1 MDQVSTRGQKMTMDL
16 DTSTRPSIF
25 LRLKES
31 DPAPRELA
39 WRQFYDRY
47 APIIANYARR
57 KGANKQQADEV
68 VQDVISGF
76 FAASPRF
83 VYDPSRGRFRAYLK
97 TCAMHALSRIRG
109 ALSASQDVP
118 VEELPIADDRDEQLW
133 DQLWQQQVL
142 RRAMEIVRE
151 HYTRKG
157 KLETFLAFEQ
167 NVVFDRPAP
176 EVAKELGINVGSVH
190 TAKTRVTDKL
200 REIRA
205 AIEDEE

>member
-1 MDQVSTRGQKMTMDL
+1 MSASDEEPMMDL
-16 DTSTRPSIF
+16 DLATRPSIF

-31 DPAPRELA
+31 DPAPREVA

-47 APIIANYARR
+47 APVIANFARR
-57 KGANKQQADEV
+57 KGANKQQSDEV

-109 ALSASQDVP
+109 ALAPAQEQP
-118 VEELPIADDRDEQLW
+118 VEELQIIDDHDEQLW
-133 DQLWQQQVL
+133 DRLWQQQVL
-142 RRAMEIVRE
+142 RRAMDIVRD

-157 KLETFLAFEQ
+157 RLETFLAFEQ
-167 NVVFDRPAP
+167 NVVFGRPAA
-176 EVAKELGINVGSVH
+176 EVARELGINVASVH
-190 TAKTRVTDKL
+190 TAKSRVTDKL

-205 AIEDEE
+205 AIEAEE

>member
-1 MDQVSTRGQKMTMDL
+1 MMDL
-16 DTSTRPSIF
+16 DLATRPSIF

-31 DPAPRELA
+31 DPAPREVA

-47 APIIANYARR
+47 APVIANFARR
-57 KGANKQQADEV
+57 KGANKQQSDEV

-109 ALSASQDVP
+109 ALAPAQEQP
-118 VEELPIADDRDEQLW
+118 VEELQIIDDHDEQLW
-133 DQLWQQQVL
+133 DRLWQQQVL
-142 RRAMEIVRE
+142 RRAMDIVRD

-157 KLETFLAFEQ
+157 RLETFLAFEQ
-167 NVVFDRPAP
+167 NVVFGRPAA
-176 EVAKELGINVGSVH
+176 EVARELGINVASVH
-190 TAKTRVTDKL
+190 TAKSRVTDKL

-205 AIEDEE
+205 AIEAEE

>member
-1 MDQVSTRGQKMTMDL
+1 MSASEEEPIVDL
-16 DTSTRPSIF
+16 DIATRPSIF
-25 LRLKES
+25 LRLKQS
-31 DPAPRELA
+31 DPAPREVA

-47 APIIANYARR
+47 APVIANFARR
-57 KGANKQQADEV
+57 KGANKQQSDEV
-68 VQDVISGF
+68 VQDVIAGF

-109 ALSASQDVP
+109 ALSPSPEVP
-118 VEELPIADDRDEQLW
+118 VDDMQIIDDHDEQLW
-133 DQLWQQQVL
+133 DRLWQQQVL
-142 RRAMEIVRE
+142 RRAMEIVRD

-167 NVVFDRPAP
+167 NVVFGHPAAQ
-176 EVAKELGINVGSVH
+176 VAKELGINVGSVH
-190 TAKTRVTDKL
+190 TAKTRVTEKL